1 MFRDIEGME
10 SKHINDPPNLRNM
23 LVRVHPPHHRHP
35 SPSHFFSNVPSGSYP
50 CGDCQ
55 QCHFPHKTNCFSTRR
70 KKVKFKAIVT
80 SSTNTIWCCRKCN
93 IRDSFASRRPAAQYF
108 HSHIRWYQSSGTTTQ
123 SWGYQFHL
131 TSDHFCDLSSSRASI
146 KFQQQELYLCIYE
159 FERWCVVS
167 LKNCLLLNKRRLSP
181 LMLRSFVK

>member
-1 MFRDIEGME
+1 MFPLAVIHVVTVSSVTFPIKQTASPHGGRKWN
-10 SKHINDPPNLRNM
+10 SKLLSHLLR
-23 LVRVHPPHHRHP
+23 
-35 SPSHFFSNVPSGSYP
+35 
-50 CGDCQ
+50 
-55 QCHFPHKTNCFSTRR
+55 
-70 KKVKFKAIVT
+70 
-80 SSTNTIWCCRKCN
+80 NTIWCCRKCN

-131 TSDHFCDLSSSRASI
+131 TSDHFCDLSLSRASI